1 MIASIIVSHQ
11 YTSGYQIVTNLA
23 KGQLSST
30 SWSPSACTAL
40 PIYLSLCIA
49 RVTQCRKLQM
59 VGAHRVRYRR
69 RTHFVAFRFT
79 CGYLQNQ
86 YKYRTKERKK
96 PPRCPT
102 LAKLPVF
109 HVLCEA
115 AATCHIIKRR
125 ITVFYP

>member
-49 RVTQCRKLQM
+49 RVTQCRKLQI

-69 RTHFVAFRFT
+69 RRHFVAFRFT

-86 YKYRTKERKK
+86 YKYRKKERNLPHAQLWQSFQYFTCYVRQ
-96 PPRCPT
+96 PP
-102 LAKLPVF
+102 
-109 HVLCEA
+109 HV
-115 AATCHIIKRR
+115 I
-125 ITVFYP
+125 

>member
-49 RVTQCRKLQM
+49 RVTQCRKLQI

-69 RTHFVAFRFT
+69 RRHFVAFRFT

-86 YKYRTKERKK
+86 YKYRKKERNLPDAQLWQSFQYFTCYVRQ
-96 PPRCPT
+96 PP
-102 LAKLPVF
+102 
-109 HVLCEA
+109 HV
-115 AATCHIIKRR
+115 I
-125 ITVFYP
+125 